1 MRMVD
6 KYLIRATRDPD
17 DMEARGYMLLA
28 ASYAGM
34 GFGNAGVHLCHG
46 MSYPISSM
54 VKTYFAPGYADD
66 RAIIPHG
73 LSVTLPAPAVFRFM
87 SSACPERHMASA
99 EYLGADV
106 SGASMDDAGKILAD
120 RLTYFM
126 QQLKMPNG
134 LDAVGYS
141 YSDIDGLV
149 QGTMPQDRVNKL
161 APRPFTQEELAGMFE
176 ESMMLW

>member
-1 MRMVD
+1 
-6 KYLIRATRDPD
+6 
-17 DMEARGYMLLA
+17 
-28 ASYAGM
+28 
-34 GFGNAGVHLCHG
+34 
-46 MSYPISSM
+46 
-54 VKTYFAPGYADD
+54 VKTFFAPGYADD

-87 SSACPERHMASA
+87 SLACPERHMASA